1 MIPADSQQA
10 GLFAVVVIIV
20 ALKAWHGW
28 RLGVVRQAVGLIALV
43 AAVCAAFFAGPFVAP
58 LLVDVPQIPETAR
71 VQVGGL
77 GLAVL
82 LYLAITL
89 SSAIVFKKTEHQ
101 SVGMIRFGYGMAGAV
116 LGAVTGLVLAAF
128 LLGAFLVATGG
139 PEIADQLRRGEY
151 EKALDSARAKL
162 DNAPAKTHRAA
173 PR

>member
-1 MIPADSQQA
+1 MNAQA

-28 RLGVVRQAVGLIALV
+28 RLGVVRQAVGLVALV
-43 AAVCAAFFAGPFVAP
+43 AAVLAAMFAGPFVAL
-58 LLVDVPQIPETAR
+58 LLVNVPQIPVAAR
-71 VQVGGL
+71 SQVGGL

-101 SVGMIRFGYGMAGAV
+101 GVGVIRFGFGMAGAV
-116 LGAVTGLVLAAF
+116 LGAVMGLVLSAL

-139 PEIADQLRRGEY
+139 PEIAGQLRRGEF
-151 EKALDSARAKL
+151 EKALDSARARL
-162 DNAPAKTHRAA
+162 DNAPAKTYRAE